1 MSQPGVRPGIDDD
14 EGRRFEL
21 KTYNLA
27 VVVVPDQH
35 EDGRE
40 AFQAY
45 CPNIKEPVTWGD
57 TRQVGGRFV
66 PRSFASFCGVRTVSA
81 KRSMKT

>member
-45 CPNIKEPVTWGD
+45 CPNIKEPVT
-57 TRQVGGRFV
+57 
-66 PRSFASFCGVRTVSA
+66 
-81 KRSMKT
+81 